1 MITDDQRTTRIAG
14 TSPIETTP
22 DHPDG
27 ALSKRQIYL
36 VFAGVMAGLAL
47 SALDGTIVT
56 TALATIV
63 GDLGG
68 IEYYAWVG
76 TAYMLTSTT
85 ATPLFGKLSDLYG
98 RRLLFQI
105 AIVTFVLG
113 SLMCGVS
120 QNMWQLVV
128 SRGVQGIGG
137 GGLFSLAFAIIGD
150 VVPPRE
156 RGKYVGF
163 ITSIFTASSVLGPL
177 IGGFIVDNT
186 SWRWIFLVNLP
197 VGLVALFITDR
208 ALRLPF
214 HRQQRRIDYLGA
226 TLLVVAV
233 TSLLL
238 GLSWTGDS
246 YGWASMP
253 TLTLFAL
260 TIVSTAAFVIW
271 ERRAEEPIIPL
282 AMLRLDVVS
291 SVVPMMFL
299 VGAII
304 FGANTFMPLYLQG
317 VTGVSATNSGLLLAP
332 LAVAVAVTA
341 MITGR
346 ITARTGKYKLWLPM
360 GAVFAICGLTM
371 VSFLG
376 TTRGYLYIAMIGSF
390 WIGAG
395 MGALMPTGTLAVQN
409 AVPMHEMG
417 SASSTV
423 IFMRQLGGAIGL
435 AAYGTLLNSRLAG
448 RVDPELIRVPR
459 EIKNLPSPAREDALA
474 GLTDAINVVFRASL
488 PVMAVAFVIAL
499 FVPGLPLRGATALTA
514 TPRAD
519 DESETSPHV
528 GHAMPPGTIH

>member
-1 MITDDQRTTRIAG
+1 
-14 TSPIETTP
+14 
-22 DHPDG
+22 
-27 ALSKRQIYL
+27 
-36 VFAGVMAGLAL
+36 V
-47 SALDGTIVT
+47 
-56 TALATIV
+56 
-63 GDLGG
+63 
-68 IEYYAWVG
+68 
-76 TAYMLTSTT
+76 
-85 ATPLFGKLSDLYG
+85 FGKLSDLYG

-113 SLMCGVS
+113 SLLCGVS

-238 GLSWTGDS
+238 GLSWTGNS
-246 YGWASMP
+246 YGWASAP
-253 TLTLFAL
+253 TLGLLAL
-260 TIVSTAAFVIW
+260 TIVSTAAFVSW

-282 AMLRLDVVS
+282 AMLRMDVVS

-346 ITARTGKYKLWLPM
+346 ITARTGRYKLWLPM
-360 GAVFAICGLTM
+360 GAAFAIGGLAM

-459 EIKNLPSPAREDALA
+459 EIKNLPSPVRDEALA

-488 PVMAVAFVIAL
+488 PVMIVAFVIAL
-499 FVPGLPLRGATALTA
+499 FVPGLPLRGATAVTS
-514 TPRAD
+514 TQPTD
-519 DESETSPHV
+519 DESGSSPHV
-528 GHAMPPGTIH
+528 GNTMPPGAVH

>member
-1 MITDDQRTTRIAG
+1 MPEATTTDSATIGDSG
-14 TSPIETTP
+14 
-22 DHPDG
+22 
-27 ALSKRQIYL
+27 LSKRQIYL

-56 TALATIV
+56 TSLATIV
-63 GDLGG
+63 GELGG

-76 TAYMLTSTT
+76 TSYMLTSTT

-98 RRLLFQI
+98 RRALFQI
-105 AIVTFVLG
+105 AIVTFIVG
-113 SLMCGVS
+113 SLLCGIS

-150 VVPPRE
+150 VVAPRE

-197 VGLVALFITDR
+197 VGLVALAITDR

-214 HRQQRRIDYLGA
+214 ERQQRKIDYTGA

-238 GLSWTGDS
+238 GLSWTGES
-246 YGWASMP
+246 YGWGSAP
-253 TLTLFAL
+253 TLGLFAL
-260 TIVSTAAFVIW
+260 SALSTISFVSW
-271 ERRAEEPIIPL
+271 ERRAVEPIIPL
-282 AMLRLDVVS
+282 SMLKLDVVS

-332 LAVAVAVTA
+332 LAVAVALTA

-346 ITARTGKYKLWLPM
+346 LTARTGKYKQWLPM
-360 GAVFAICGLTM
+360 GAVFAIAGLTM

-376 TTRGYLYIAMIGSF
+376 TTRDYLYVAMAGSF
-390 WIGAG
+390 LIGAG
-395 MGALMPTGTLAVQN
+395 MGAMMPTGTLAVQN
-409 AVPMHEMG
+409 AVPMQEMG

-448 RVDPELIRVPR
+448 RVDPEIIRVPR
-459 EIKNLPSPAREDALA
+459 EIKNLPSPEREEALA
-474 GLTDAINVVFRASL
+474 GLTDAINSVFRASL
-488 PVMAVAFVIAL
+488 PVMVIAL
-499 FVPGLPLRGATALTA
+499 LVALAVPGLPLRAATAVNS
-514 TPRAD
+514 RSAD
-519 DESETSPHV
+519 SPN
-528 GHAMPPGTIH
+528 GNDAHAMPPGQVH

>member
-1 MITDDQRTTRIAG
+1 MITNDQQTPPTPGA
-14 TSPIETTP
+14 SPSPTATV
-22 DHPDG
+22 HPDG
-27 ALSKRQIYL
+27 TLSKRQIYL

-63 GDLGG
+63 GELGG

-113 SLMCGVS
+113 SLLCGVS

-214 HRQQRRIDYLGA
+214 QRQQRRIDYLGA

-238 GLSWTGDS
+238 GLSWTGES
-246 YGWASMP
+246 YGWASVP
-253 TLTLFAL
+253 TLALFAL
-260 TIVSTAAFVIW
+260 TIVSTAAFVTW
-271 ERRAEEPIIPL
+271 ERRAQEPIIPL
-282 AMLRLDVVS
+282 AMLRMDVVS
-291 SVVPMMFL
+291 SVIPMMFL

-332 LAVAVAVTA
+332 LAVAVAITA

-346 ITARTGKYKLWLPM
+346 LTARTGKYKLWLPL
-360 GAVFAICGLTM
+360 GAIFAIAGLTM

-435 AAYGTLLNSRLAG
+435 AAYGSLLNSRLAG

-459 EIKNLPSPAREDALA
+459 EIKNLPSPAREQALA
-474 GLTDAINVVFRASL
+474 GLTDAITVVFRASL
-488 PVMAVAFVIAL
+488 PVMAIAFVIAL
-499 FVPGLPLRGATALTA
+499 FVPGLPLRGATAMTS
-514 TPRAD
+514 TPRPD
-519 DESETSPHV
+519 DESGSSQHV
-528 GHAMPPGTIH
+528 GHAMPPGAIH

>member
-1 MITDDQRTTRIAG
+1 MTAIRDETAPTISPSTDEG
-14 TSPIETTP
+14 
-22 DHPDG
+22 
-27 ALSKRQIYL
+27 LSKRQIYL
-36 VFAGVMAGLAL
+36 VFAGVMSGLAL

-63 GDLGG
+63 GELGG

-76 TAYMLTSTT
+76 TSYMLTSTT

-98 RRLLFQI
+98 RRILFQI
-105 AIVTFVLG
+105 AIATFIVG
-113 SLMCGVS
+113 SLACGIS

-128 SRGVQGIGG
+128 SRGIQGIGG

-156 RGKYVGF
+156 RGKYVGL

-197 VGLVALFITDR
+197 IGLIALVITDR

-214 HRQQRRIDYLGA
+214 VRHQRKIDYAGA

-238 GLSWTGDS
+238 GLSWTADS
-246 YGWASMP
+246 YGWGSAQ
-253 TLTLFAL
+253 TLGLFGV
-260 TIVSTAAFVIW
+260 TIVTTSTFIWW
-271 ERRAEEPIIPL
+271 ERRAPEPIIPL
-282 AMLRLDVVS
+282 SMLKLDVVS
-291 SVVPMMFL
+291 TVVPMMFL

-341 MITGR
+341 TITGR
-346 ITARTGKYKLWLPM
+346 ITARTGKYKMWLPM
-360 GAVFAICGLTM
+360 GAIFAIGGLAM

-376 TTRGYLYIAMIGSF
+376 TTRGYLYVAMIGSF

-435 AAYGTLLNSRLAG
+435 AAYGTLLNSRLVG

-459 EIKNLPSPAREDALA
+459 EIKNLPSADRDIALS
-474 GLTDAINVVFRASL
+474 GLTDAINTVFRATL
-488 PVMAVAFVIAL
+488 PVMVIAFL
-499 FVPGLPLRGATALTA
+499 ISLAVPGLPLRGATSMST
-514 TPRAD
+514 TTRPD
-519 DESETSPHV
+519 DESSDDSPSDPR
-528 GHAMPPGTIH
+528 AMPPAPIH

>member
-1 MITDDQRTTRIAG
+1 MNAHTHEQPATD
-14 TSPIETTP
+14 PTP
-22 DHPDG
+22 PHEG
-27 ALSKRQIYL
+27 LSKRQIYF
-36 VFAGVMAGLAL
+36 VFAGVMSGLAL

-98 RRLLFQI
+98 RRILFQT

-113 SLMCGVS
+113 SLMCGIS

-197 VGLVALFITDR
+197 IGLVALVITDR
-208 ALRLPF
+208 SLRLPF
-214 HRQQRRIDYLGA
+214 QRHQRKIDYLGA
-226 TLLVVAV
+226 GLLIVAV

-246 YGWASMP
+246 YGWTSAA
-253 TLTLFAL
+253 TLAL
-260 TIVSTAAFVIW
+260 LAVTVVTTVTFVSW
-271 ERRAEEPIIPL
+271 ERRAPEPIIPL
-282 AMLRLDVVS
+282 SMLKMDVVS
-291 SVVPMMFL
+291 TVVPMMFL

-341 MITGR
+341 IITGR
-346 ITARTGKYKLWLPM
+346 ITARTGKYKMWLPM
-360 GAVFAICGLTM
+360 GAVFAIGGLLM

-376 TTRGYLYIAMIGSF
+376 TTRGYLYVAMIGSF

-395 MGALMPTGTLAVQN
+395 MGAIMPTGTLAVQN
-409 AVPMHEMG
+409 AVPMQEMG

-435 AAYGTLLNSRLAG
+435 AAYGTLLNSSLAG
-448 RVDPELIRVPR
+448 RVDPALIRVPR
-459 EIKNLPSPAREDALA
+459 EIKNLPSPAREQALS
-474 GLTDAINVVFRASL
+474 GLTDAITIVFRAAL
-488 PVMAVAFVIAL
+488 PVMLVALVIAL
-499 FVPGLPLRGATALTA
+499 LVPGLPLRGATAMTSG
-514 TPRAD
+514 TRPGDPEPD
-519 DESETSPHV
+519 DPLH
-528 GHAMPPGTIH
+528 GANAMPTGPIH

>member
-1 MITDDQRTTRIAG
+1 MTTHKSDDSEVNVPA
-14 TSPIETTP
+14 P
-22 DHPDG
+22 DSEG
-27 ALSKRQIYL
+27 LSQRQIYL

-63 GDLGG
+63 GELGG

-76 TAYMLTSTT
+76 TSYMLTSTT

-105 AIVTFVLG
+105 AIITFIVG
-113 SLMCGVS
+113 SLLCGVS

-128 SRGVQGIGG
+128 SRGIQGIGG

-197 VGLVALFITDR
+197 VGLIALVITDR

-214 HRQQRRIDYLGA
+214 VRHQRKIDYLGA
-226 TLLVVAV
+226 TLLIVAV

-238 GLSWTGDS
+238 GLSWTGES
-246 YGWASMP
+246 YGWTSIA
-253 TLTLFAL
+253 TLGLFAV
-260 TIVSTAAFVIW
+260 TVVSTAMFISW
-271 ERRAEEPIIPL
+271 ERRAQEPIIPL
-282 AMLRLDVVS
+282 SMLKLDVVS
-291 SVVPMMFL
+291 TVVPMMFL

-341 MITGR
+341 IITGR

-360 GAVFAICGLTM
+360 GALFSIGGLIM

-376 TTRGYLYIAMIGSF
+376 TTRGYLYVAMIGSF

-435 AAYGTLLNSRLAG
+435 AAYGTLLNSRLTG

-459 EIKNLPSPAREDALA
+459 DIKNLPSPAREEALA
-474 GLTDAINVVFRASL
+474 GLTDAINVVFRATL
-488 PVMAVAFVIAL
+488 PVMAIAFVIAL
-499 FVPGLPLRGATALTA
+499 AVPALPLRGAASMSANSSTGDEGSKGS
-514 TPRAD
+514 RSD
-519 DESETSPHV
+519 DVVTG
-528 GHAMPPGTIH
+528 GHAMPREPIH

>member
-1 MITDDQRTTRIAG
+1 MHDEIERTDSTDVG
-14 TSPIETTP
+14 
-22 DHPDG
+22 
-27 ALSKRQIYL
+27 LSKRQIYL
-36 VFAGVMAGLAL
+36 VFAGVMSGLAL

-63 GDLGG
+63 GELGG

-76 TAYMLTSTT
+76 TSYMLTSTT

-105 AIVTFVLG
+105 AIVTFIVG
-113 SLMCGVS
+113 SLMCGIS

-128 SRGVQGIGG
+128 SRGIQGIGG

-197 VGLVALFITDR
+197 VGLVALAITDK

-214 HRQQRRIDYLGA
+214 KRTQRKVDYPGA
-226 TLLVVAV
+226 TLLIVAV
-233 TSLLL
+233 SSLLL

-246 YGWASMP
+246 YGWTSPA
-253 TLTLFAL
+253 TLALFTLCTVTTVMFISWEKRAL
-260 TIVSTAAFVIW
+260 
-271 ERRAEEPIIPL
+271 EPIIPL
-282 AMLRLDVVS
+282 SMLKMDVVS
-291 SVVPMMFL
+291 TVVPMMFL

-341 MITGR
+341 IITGR
-346 ITARTGKYKLWLPM
+346 ITARTGKYKMWLPM
-360 GAVFAICGLTM
+360 GAVFAIVGLIM

-395 MGALMPTGTLAVQN
+395 MGAIMPTGTLAVQN
-409 AVPMHEMG
+409 AVPMQEMG

-448 RVDPELIRVPR
+448 RVDPDLIRVPR
-459 EIKNLPSPAREDALA
+459 EIKNLPSPAREVALE
-474 GLTDAINVVFRASL
+474 GLTDAINIVFRATL
-488 PVMAVAFVIAL
+488 PVMAIAFLIAL
-499 FVPGLPLRGATALTA
+499 AVPGLPLRGATTMNAG
-514 TPRAD
+514 PRPENSD
-519 DESETSPHV
+519 LDPHAV
-528 GHAMPPGTIH
+528 PPGPIH